1 VGGLLLIHTEAAMKK
16 HGHSDKDAERP
27 APIEKASAGQANAD
41 MAADAAPGNVRQGE
55 DMRERQEQLLDE
67 AVQETY
73 PASDPI
79 SPKRVN

>member
-1 VGGLLLIHTEAAMKK
+1 VSRFGHKDKK
-16 HGHSDKDAERP
+16 AEHP

-41 MAADAAPGNVRQGE
+41 MAADAAPGDRTPDEDLVKRQ
-55 DMRERQEQLLDE
+55 DQLLDE

>member
-1 VGGLLLIHTEAAMKK
+1 MKK
-16 HGHSDKDAERP
+16 PGFLDKAAEHP

-41 MAADAAPGNVRQGE
+41 MAADAAPGDLEPGE
-55 DMRERQEQLLDE
+55 DMRARQEQLLDE

-79 SPKRVN
+79 SPKRVS

>member
-1 VGGLLLIHTEAAMKK
+1 MTFGHKDKK
-16 HGHSDKDAERP
+16 TERP

-41 MAADAAPGNVRQGE
+41 MAADAAPGDRQPGE
-55 DMRERQEQLLDE
+55 DLAARQDQLLDE

-79 SPKRVN
+79 SPKRIE

>member
-1 VGGLLLIHTEAAMKK
+1 MKK
-16 HGHSDKDAERP
+16 PGFLDKPAEPP

-41 MAADAAPGNVRQGE
+41 MAADAAPGDVRPGE
-55 DMRERQEQLLDE
+55 DMRARQEQLLDE

-79 SPKRVN
+79 SPKRVS

>member
-1 VGGLLLIHTEAAMKK
+1 MTK
-16 HGHSDKDAERP
+16 HGHSRDAHHP

-41 MAADAAPGNVRQGE
+41 MAADAAPGDVQPGE
-55 DMRERQEQLLDE
+55 DMRERQERLLDE

-79 SPKRVN
+79 SPKRVS

>member
-1 VGGLLLIHTEAAMKK
+1 MKK
-16 HGHSDKDAERP
+16 PGFLDKDARHP

-41 MAADAAPGNVRQGE
+41 MAADAAPGDVRPGE

-79 SPKRVN
+79 SPKRVS